1 MITRSVSHRYPSDV
15 QLVISEWSGARR
27 PGVDPLLGLS

>member
-15 QLVISEWSGARR
+15 QLVSSEWSGARR
-27 PGVDPLLGLS
+27 PGVDPLPGLS